1 MVLVQN
7 WKFFQTFF
15 LGNIRQENCSYDILE
30 QKIAFLGYKNKKLK
44 KSKNCP
50 FSKGVNLWFCSK
62 NDHYFNLFF

>member
-15 LGNIRQENCSYDILE
+15 LGNIRQENFSYDILE

-50 FSKGVNLWFCSK
+50 FFQRG
-62 NDHYFNLFF
+62 

>member
-1 MVLVQN
+1 MVLVQK

-15 LGNIRQENCSYDILE
+15 LGNIRQDNFSYDILE
-30 QKIAFLGYKNKKLK
+30 QKIAFLGYKKKKLK

-50 FSKGVNLWFCSK
+50 FSKGVNLWFCSE